1 MVESGE
7 WSLSRE
13 NAKYLHADS
22 TEDRRLLRPFLE
34 PLPQP
39 HTDAGVKEEEEPTT
53 DKAVKGQ
60 GEGWRAK
67 VWLGAALRY
76 LDVVDLG
83 RATMVCS
90 HWNGEATFRT
100 IFRK

>member
-1 MVESGE
+1 LSGAPPPASLCESGE

-34 PLPQP
+34 PCTKQQ
-39 HTDAGVKEEEEPTT
+39 TDAGVKEEGE
-53 DKAVKGQ
+53 

-67 VWLGAALRY
+67 MWLGAALRY

-83 RATMVCS
+83 RATMVCT
-90 HWNGEATFRT
+90 HWNGEAIYRVYV
-100 IFRK
+100 